1 MEINPY
7 FRGME
12 YLLFS
17 LGFVLAY
24 LLGSIPTA
32 VWVGKYFYNIDIRNE
47 GSGNAGATN
56 TIRVLGFKA
65 GIPVIIVDV
74 VKGYLA
80 VYFMGLLIPD
90 SFTANIHIYFQIA
103 AGFLAVIGHV
113 FPLFASF
120 KGGKGVATL
129 LGMGIALY
137 PLVIWIPVI
146 IFLLV
151 FLSSGYVS
159 LGSLLA
165 GLSFPLADIF
175 LFHDTHAGREALSVL
190 AALFL
195 IYTHRQ
201 NIIRLW
207 QGNENRFHLW
217 KKK

>member
-1 MEINPY
+1 
-7 FRGME
+7 ME
-12 YLLFS
+12 YLLFAS
-17 LGFVLAY
+17 GFVLAY

-32 VWVGKYFYNIDIRNE
+32 VWVGKHFYNIDIRDE

-65 GIPVIIVDV
+65 GIPVIVTDV
-74 VKGYLA
+74 LKGYLA
-80 VYFMGLLIPD
+80 VYFMGLLTPG
-90 SFTANIHIYFQIA
+90 SFTADTHIYFQIA

-113 FPLFASF
+113 FPIFASF

-159 LGSLLA
+159 LGSLIA

-175 LFHDTHAGREALSVL
+175 LFHDTHVGREALSVL